1 MGDRLA
7 VGLRT
12 LTPPTLVRIQVPQ
25 PRKEIVLHTTYAIAK
40 YRDVRLSTEFATP
53 FLSHQLNSHFHRWWP
68 RCYGNYAYTH
78 EPKFASSTS

>member
-25 PRKEIVLHTTYAIAK
+25 PRNETVTRTAYAIAK
-40 YRDVRLSTEFATP
+40 YRDARLSAGFVTP
-53 FLSHQLNSHFHRWWP
+53 FSF
-68 RCYGNYAYTH
+68 
-78 EPKFASSTS
+78 SSI